1 MTGERYPRAT
11 FLLVT
16 FNQAEFVAEAVNS
29 ALAQD
34 YSNLQIIISDDSST
48 DETFEVARKSI
59 EKHSGA
65 HRILLRRTPRN
76 LGLIAHL
83 YESARLADG
92 ELIIVAAGDD
102 ISYAHRVSALMDAW
116 QKKRSTALC
125 SGWDICDQ
133 RGVIVSRDNFG
144 GRSDLRFGAYFPGR
158 KFIQIIGATAA
169 YTPEVFDLVPQPSND
184 VFAEDLYFSLILRNL
199 DRVITEVP
207 LPLIQYR
214 QHGNALTNREN
225 KQSVAEYEQIVSR
238 GSVRITKLLRA
249 VQQTIFEMEQAP
261 KNASETINHKALGED
276 IAFNE
281 FRSGWIEGG
290 PVKRIK
296 AFLRFRDPSHRRWIG
311 PRLFGLDAFVQIK
324 KLVRRAS

>member
-1 MTGERYPRAT
+1 MTGERNPRAT

-34 YSNLQIIISDDSST
+34 YPNLQIIISDDSSS
-48 DETFEVARKSI
+48 DETFEVARVAI
-59 EKHSGA
+59 ENYDGA
-65 HRILLRRTPRN
+65 HRILLRRTSRN

-102 ISYAHRVSALMDAW
+102 ISYAHRVSALVDEW
-116 QKKRSTALC
+116 QKTGATALC
-125 SGWDICDQ
+125 SGWNVCDAG
-133 RGVIVSRDNFG
+133 GVILSRDELG

-199 DRVITEVP
+199 DCVITEVP
-207 LPLIQYR
+207 LALIQYR
-214 QHGNALTNREN
+214 QHGNALTNHEN
-225 KQSVAEYEQIVSR
+225 MQSDAEYEQVVSR
-238 GSVRITKLLRA
+238 GSVRVTELLRA
-249 VQQTIFEMEQAP
+249 VQRTIIEMDQSS
-261 KNASETINHKALGED
+261 KKVSRSINHDALGED
-276 IAFNE
+276 IAFND
-281 FRSGWIEGG
+281 FRSSWIDAG
-290 PVKRIK
+290 PAKRIK
-296 AFLRFRDPSHRRWIG
+296 AFRRFRDPSHRRWIG
-311 PRLFGLDAFVQIK
+311 PRLFGLDAFVRIK
-324 KLVRRAS
+324 KLLRR